1 MEQCLLSLHNGFAL
15 KMRSELS
22 SGPLAGVRVVEFA
35 GIGPAPF
42 CAMLLSDLGADV
54 VRIDRTSPPQHDP
67 KFAVT
72 GRGRRSVALDLKT
85 GIGAETALRMLD
97 KADVLIE
104 GFRPGV
110 MEKLGLGP
118 EIIEKRNPRL
128 IYGRMTGWGQSGP
141 LSHAA
146 GHDLNYIAL
155 TGALHAIGR
164 AGAPPPPPLNIVGD
178 FGGGALYLAMGIC
191 AALLETSRSGRGQV
205 IDCAITDGV
214 ASLSALFH
222 GLLASDRWSELR
234 AANFLDGA
242 APFYD
247 TYECSDGKY
256 VAIAAYEP
264 QFYRELLEKLG
275 LSQDP
280 LLAEQWDRSRWGEM
294 KGRIAG
300 VISRRT
306 REEWCAAIE
315 GSDACFAPVLTWEES
330 AAHPH
335 NRARETYV
343 VIDGVR
349 QPNAAPRFSRT
360 AARVQGPPPRPGADR
375 RSVFEDWDV
384 AST

>member
-1 MEQCLLSLHNGFAL
+1 M
-15 KMRSELS
+15 
-22 SGPLAGVRVVEFA
+22 VEFA

-54 VRIDRTSPPQHDP
+54 VRIDRTSPPKHDP
-67 KFAVT
+67 KLDVT
-72 GRGRRSVALDLKT
+72 LRGRRSVALDLKT
-85 GIGAETALRMLD
+85 DVGVETALRLLD

-118 EIIEKRNPRL
+118 EIVEKRNPRL

-141 LSHAA
+141 LSRVA

-155 TGALHAIGR
+155 TGVLHAIGR
-164 AGAPPPPPLNIVGD
+164 AGSPPPPPLNLIGD

-214 ASLSALFH
+214 ASLSALFY
-222 GLLASDRWSELR
+222 GLR
-234 AANFLDGA
+234 ASGRWNEHRGANFLDGA

-256 VAIAAYEP
+256 VAIGSYEP

-280 LLAEQWDRSRWGEM
+280 LFAEQWDRSRWDEM
-294 KGRIAG
+294 KVRIAD

-306 REEWCAAIE
+306 REEWCAMIE
-315 GSDACFAPVLTWEES
+315 GSDACFAPVLTWEE
-330 AAHPH
+330 AALHSH

-360 AARVQGPPPRPGADR
+360 ESSVQGPPPRRGSDR
-375 RSVFEDWDV
+375 RSVFEDWDIIS
-384 AST
+384 A

>member
-1 MEQCLLSLHNGFAL
+1 
-15 KMRSELS
+15 MRSALS

-72 GRGRRSVALDLKT
+72 LRGRRSVALDLKT
-85 GIGAETALRMLD
+85 GIGVETALRLLD

-118 EIIEKRNPRL
+118 EIVESRNSQL

-155 TGALHAIGR
+155 TGVLHAIGR
-164 AGAPPPPPLNIVGD
+164 AGAPPPPPLNLIGD

-191 AALLETSRSGRGQV
+191 AALLERSKSGRGQV

-214 ASLSALFH
+214 ASLAAQFH
-222 GLLASDRWSELR
+222 GLLASDRWSDVR

-247 TYECSDGKY
+247 TYACSDGKY

-264 QFYRELLEKLG
+264 QFYRVMLAKLG
-275 LSQDP
+275 LAQDP
-280 LLAEQWDRSRWGEM
+280 LLAEQWDRSRWDEM
-294 KGRIAG
+294 KVRIAG

-306 REEWCAAIE
+306 REEWCAEIE
-315 GSDACFAPVLTWEES
+315 GSDACFAPVLSWEEA

-349 QPNAAPRFSRT
+349 QANAAPRFSRT
-360 AARVQGPPPRPGADR
+360 EACVQGPPPQPGSDR
-375 RSVFEDWDV
+375 QSVFEDWDI
-384 AST
+384 ASV

>member
-1 MEQCLLSLHNGFAL
+1 MGSA
-15 KMRSELS
+15 LS

-35 GIGPAPF
+35 GIGPAPH

-54 VRIDRTSPPQHDP
+54 VRIDRASPPQHDP

-72 GRGRRSVALDLKT
+72 HRGRRSVVLDLKT
-85 GIGAETALRMLD
+85 GIGVETALRLLD

-128 IYGRMTGWGQSGP
+128 IFGRMTGWGQSGP
-141 LSHAA
+141 LSRAA

-155 TGALHAIGR
+155 TGTLHAIGR
-164 AGAPPPPPLNIVGD
+164 AGSPPPPPLNLIGD
-178 FGGGALYLAMGIC
+178 FGGGSLYLAMGIC
-191 AALLETSRSGRGQV
+191 AALLETSKSGRGQV

-222 GLLASDRWSELR
+222 GLLASDRWNEHR

-256 VAIAAYEP
+256 VAIGAYEP
-264 QFYRELLEKLG
+264 QFYRELLESLG

-280 LLAEQWDRSRWGEM
+280 LLAEQWDHSRWAEM
-294 KGRIAG
+294 KVRIG
-300 VISRRT
+300 DVISRRT
-306 REEWCAAIE
+306 RDEWCAAIE
-315 GSDACFAPVLTWEES
+315 GSDACLVSVLTWEEA

-335 NRARETYV
+335 NKARETYV
-343 VIDGVR
+343 EIDGVM
-349 QPNAAPRFSRT
+349 QANAAPRFSRT
-360 AARVQGPPPRPGADR
+360 EARVQGPPPQPGADR
-375 RSVFEDWDV
+375 ESVFEDWDIV
-384 AST
+384 SA